1 MASVDPSNSPLISLS
16 VVSHGQ
22 GSLVQALLRDVQTW
36 PGVRLEVIVT
46 LNIPED
52 DSFLRYFGDL
62 DLKVIRNAR
71 PKGFGANHNGAFAR
85 ATGDFFI
92 VANPDIRAPHLD
104 LSALID
110 TARAAGVGACAP
122 LVMSIDGKVEDSA
135 RRFPT
140 FGRLAKRAILKIRK
154 ADFEAATQPVV
165 VDWVAGM
172 FIVFGREA
180 FQRVGGF
187 DERYFMYMEDA
198 DICRR
203 LSRLRLAVIV
213 DPRCKVI
220 HEARRASRRNLQH
233 LRWHLRSAVRFLFH
247 F

>member
-1 MASVDPSNSPLISLS
+1 MQADPSNSALISLS

-22 GSLVQALLRDVQTW
+22 GHLVQALLRDVQTW
-36 PGVRLEVIVT
+36 QCARLEVIVT

-52 DSFLRYFGDL
+52 DAFLQDFGNL
-62 DLKVIRNAR
+62 NLRVIRNAH
-71 PKGFGANHNGAFAR
+71 PKGFGANHNGAFAQS
-85 ATGDFFI
+85 AGDVFI

-110 TARAAGVGACAP
+110 TAGTAGVGACAP
-122 LVMSIDGKVEDSA
+122 LVLSIDGKAEDSA

-140 FGRLAKRAILKIRK
+140 FARLAKRVVLRIRE
-154 ADFEAATQPVV
+154 ADFHVSTQPTV

-172 FIVFGREA
+172 FIVFSREA
-180 FQRVGGF
+180 FRQVGGF
-187 DERYFMYMEDA
+187 DEAYFMYMEDA

-213 DPRCKVI
+213 DPRCKVV

-233 LRWHLRSAVRFLFH
+233 LRWHLRSAMRFLLH
-247 F
+247 A

>member
-1 MASVDPSNSPLISLS
+1 MRADPSNSALISLS

-36 PGVRLEVIVT
+36 QCGRLEVIVT

-52 DSFLRYFGDL
+52 DSFLHEFGNL
-62 DLKVIRNAR
+62 NVRVIRNAR
-71 PKGFGANHNGAFAR
+71 PKGFGANHNGAFAQSG
-85 ATGDFFI
+85 GDVFI

-110 TARAAGVGACAP
+110 TVRTAGIGACAP
-122 LVMSIDGKVEDSA
+122 LVLSIDGKVEDSA

-140 FGRLAKRAILKIRK
+140 FGRLAKRAVLKIRE
-154 ADFEAATQPVV
+154 ADFDVSRQPTV

-172 FIVFGREA
+172 FIVFSREA
-180 FQRVGGF
+180 FQQVGGF
-187 DERYFMYMEDA
+187 DEAYFMYMEDA

-213 DPRCKVI
+213 DPRCKVV

-233 LRWHLRSAVRFLFH
+233 LRWHLRSAMRFLFH
-247 F
+247 V

>member
-1 MASVDPSNSPLISLS
+1 MTPVDPSTLPLISLS

-22 GSLVQALLRDVQTW
+22 GSLVHALLRDVQTW
-36 PGVRLEVIVT
+36 PCVRLEVIVT

-52 DSFLRYFGDL
+52 ESFLHHFGNL
-62 DLKVIRNAR
+62 NLRVIRNSR
-71 PKGFGANHNGAFAR
+71 PKGFGANHNSAFAR
-85 ATGDFFI
+85 SAGDVFI
-92 VANPDIRAPHLD
+92 VVNPDIRAPHLS
-104 LSALID
+104 LSPLID
-110 TARAAGVGACAP
+110 TARTAGVGACAP
-122 LVMSIDGKVEDSA
+122 LVLSIDGKVEDSA

-140 FGRLAKRAILKIRK
+140 FWRLAKRAILRIRE
-154 ADFEAATQPVV
+154 ADFDVSRQPTV

-172 FIVFGREA
+172 FVVFTREA

-187 DERYFMYMEDA
+187 DETYFMYMEDA
-198 DICRR
+198 DVCRR

-213 DPRCKVI
+213 DPRCKVV